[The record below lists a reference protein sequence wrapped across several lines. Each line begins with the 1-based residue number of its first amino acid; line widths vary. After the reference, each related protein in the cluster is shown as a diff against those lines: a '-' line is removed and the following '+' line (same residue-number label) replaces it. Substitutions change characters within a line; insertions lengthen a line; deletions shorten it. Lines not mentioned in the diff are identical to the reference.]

1 MRSFPIF
8 PGMFTLKPKP
18 SRPAKPQKSGLR
30 EWADSLV
37 FAVVAA
43 TIIRFFTFTAF
54 AIPTPSMEGNL
65 MVGDYL
71 FVSKLHYG
79 ALTPKTPLQ
88 IPLTHQTI
96 WGTNLPSYSS
106 ALQLPSFRLPGFST
120 VKNGDVVVFNY
131 PPRQPGKPDH
141 PADLRTNY
149 IKRCIGIPGDVVSV
163 RQGEVFVNGRPFPKS
178 PHQQTTY
185 FIQTTEVL
193 NDRFFRKYGI
203 ANDFNSA
210 EGPFV
215 NWQPV
220 ERANEATGQPELV
233 GYQVHTT
240 EAVANELK
248 KLEWVNGVE
257 PLILPP
263 NQPDPGIY
271 GGSTF
276 AWNIDHFGPL
286 TVPKAGM
293 TIPINRQ
300 TLALYGPLIERHEGH
315 PAGTV
320 AVTPTTLR
328 IGGRAVTSYAFRQ
341 NYYFMMGDNRH
352 NSEDSRV
359 WGFVPE
365 DHIVGKA
372 VLVWM
377 SLNPTAPN
385 WWEVVR
391 WRHLFSRVN

>member
-1 MRSFPIF
+1 
-8 PGMFTLKPKP
+8 MFWSKRKAAQ
-18 SRPAKPQKSGLR
+18 PAKPKKSPLR
-30 EWADSLV
+30 DWADSIV
-37 FAVVAA
+37 FAVIAA

-65 MVGDYL
+65 LVGDFL

-88 IPLTHQTI
+88 VPLTHQTI
-96 WGTNLPSYSS
+96 WGTSLPSYSS
-106 ALQLPSFRLPGFST
+106 AIQLPSYRLPGFST

-131 PPRQPGKPDH
+131 PPRQPGQPDH
-141 PADLRTNY
+141 PSDLRSNY
-149 IKRCIGIPGDVVSV
+149 IKRCIGIPGDVVTI
-163 RQGEVFVNGRPFPKS
+163 RRGEVFVNGRPFPKS
-178 PHQQTTY
+178 PGQQTTY
-185 FIQTTEVL
+185 FIQTTEAL

-220 ERANEATGQPELV
+220 ERVNEATRQTELV

-240 EAVANELK
+240 ETVANELK
-248 KLEWVNGVE
+248 KLDWVKGVG
-257 PLILPP
+257 PIILPP
-263 NQPDPGIY
+263 DQPDPGIY
-271 GGSTF
+271 GGGVF
-276 AWNIDHFGPL
+276 AWNADHFGPL
-286 TVPKAGM
+286 TVPKAGL

-300 TLALYGPLIERHEGH
+300 TLALYGPVIERHEGH
-315 PAGTV
+315 ESVNRTATGLT
-320 AVTPTTLR
+320 
-328 IGGRAVTSYAFRQ
+328 IDGRAVTRYTFRQ

-352 NSEDSRV
+352 NSEDSRF

-365 DHIVGKA
+365 NHVVGKA

-377 SLNPTAPN
+377 SLDPTAPDL
-385 WWEVVR
+385 WHKIR
-391 WRHLFSRVN
+391 WGHLFSVVK

>member
-1 MRSFPIF
+1 
-8 PGMFTLKPKP
+8 MFWSKKKAAQ
-18 SRPAKPQKSGLR
+18 PAKPKKSALR
-30 EWADSLV
+30 DWADSIV

-65 MVGDYL
+65 LVGDYL

-88 IPLTHQTI
+88 VPLTHQTI
-96 WGTNLPSYSS
+96 WGTSLPSYSS
-106 ALQLPSFRLPGFST
+106 AVQLPSFRLPGFSA

-131 PPRQPGKPDH
+131 PPRQPGQPDH

-149 IKRCIGIPGDVVSV
+149 IKRCIGIPGDVVSI
-163 RQGEVFVNGRPFPKS
+163 RQGEVCVNGRPFPQS
-178 PHQQTTY
+178 PGQQTTY
-185 FIQTTEVL
+185 FVKTTERL

-203 ANDFNSA
+203 TNDFNSA

-220 ERANEATGQPELV
+220 ERTNEATRQIELV

-240 EAVANELK
+240 ETVANELR
-248 KLEWVNGVE
+248 KLDWVKGVE
-257 PLILPP
+257 PIVLPP

-271 GGSTF
+271 GGGAF
-276 AWNIDHFGPL
+276 AWNMDHFGPL

-293 TIPINRQ
+293 TVPINRQ
-300 TLALYGPLIERHEGH
+300 TLALYGPVIERHEGQE
-315 PAGTV
+315 AVSRTDTELIINGK
-320 AVTPTTLR
+320 AVTRYT
-328 IGGRAVTSYAFRQ
+328 FRQ

-352 NSEDSRV
+352 NSEDSRF

-365 DHIVGKA
+365 DHVVGKA
-372 VLVWM
+372 MLVWM
-377 SLNPTAPN
+377 SIDPTAPDL
-385 WWEVVR
+385 WHKIR
-391 WRHLFSRVN
+391 WKHLFSVVR